1 MKKEHIVIVGYGEI
15 GQAVSKF
22 YSSDSYNLQIVDIDT
37 KAKSFD
43 CDVLHICFPYS
54 VEFITES
61 QRYIQQFSPRL
72 IIIHSTIHPGTCD
85 EIDCDAL
92 VYSPVVGIHP
102 HLYECMQT
110 FKKFVAGRNKD
121 SVIRAVQHLNSLG
134 IDVATFK
141 CTKSLET
148 AKTLCTLYYGM
159 CIAFHDEVNDLCTR
173 EELDYSEVMTLWNK
187 EYNSGYKKI
196 GKDNVVRPT
205 LTPAHGKI
213 GGHCVIPNA
222 EMIADYF
229 KSPIVDYVLRLK

>member
-22 YSSDSYNLQIVDIDT
+22 YNSDSYNLQIVDVDT
-37 KAKSFD
+37 KPKSSG

-54 VEFITES
+54 TEFITETR
-61 QRYIQQFSPRL
+61 RYIQQFSPSL
-72 IIIHSTIHPGTCD
+72 VIIHSTIYPGTCD

-110 FKKFVAGRNKD
+110 FKKFVAGHNKD
-121 SVIRAVQHLNSLG
+121 SVIKAVQHLNSLG
-134 IDVATFK
+134 IDVAIFK
-141 CTKSLET
+141 STKSLET